1 MPLYGTKIGL
11 ADILIITIVILAMSL
26 IMFSKLNFRR
36 IRKSREID
44 SNINTSENPIVEESL
59 FSDSPI
65 TTEDEDELRRLPFAQ
80 KLVRKICELN
90 TSKGA
95 RSLAITAPW
104 GNGKTSF
111 LNLVKTGLQQNGY
124 EVLEIVPWNLNPDKS
139 ITSHF
144 FEEIIK
150 KLGGLDHKVARILK
164 KYSNMLASV
173 RLDFFSSLS
182 SNISI
187 SELAKS
193 ISMAMNNNGI
203 KVVII
208 FDDID
213 RLGANEIEEVFRIIR
228 GSANFTNFIFLSA
241 FDKRYVQQALR
252 ESNPAFNEHYIE
264 KFFEME
270 FTLPELRKER
280 IEEIIKKNISWL
292 ADRDKKE
299 FEDYI
304 SSGHSLFKENQPY
317 TSLTNLRMIYRWLNS
332 LKYRYEILKEECK
345 IADLAD
351 LEMINLLFPQVYSL
365 LSKDYHSFFEIE
377 DYQNTYKLWNESMSV
392 SPDSDWLKSIRQKSK
407 RNLMNYCKK
416 ELEMS
421 DVEIQTL
428 TEILER
434 LIPNHRYRA
443 ESKAFSNPNYTQRYF
458 DGILDS
464 ADIPQLEFD
473 EMIAGVKSFKDFI
486 DNDDDEIFAHSLLL
500 LCVEAKPKEMEDLKT
515 LFSLIY
521 YASAH
526 YHKFGL
532 SYYNIKEKLYGFS
545 MSNEDMKSLFKGLML
560 ENKFSRHVFLSLIPS
575 RYSDR
580 NGWLDIFDEDEID
593 YILACLFKKAI
604 EEGYPFNYISEL
616 YDWTKVKNGG
626 EDIELN
632 YECKIKDI
640 RDMYK
645 LGLAKYSITNIKYL
659 IYMTHPEND
668 KFYPSTNFTQLWGS
682 WDSYESYLRQNQFL
696 DDLTEISQ
704 KQLDEFKD
712 FVNNWENNDKSSIL
726 YTFRHI
732 SLNSQ

>member
-11 ADILIITIVILAMSL
+11 ADILIITIIILAMSL
-26 IMFSKLNFRR
+26 LMFSKLNFRR
-36 IRKSREID
+36 IRRSRAID
-44 SNINTSENPIVEESL
+44 SNINTSENPICEESL

-65 TTEDEDELRRLPFAQ
+65 TTEDEDELRRLPFAK

-111 LNLVKTGLQQNGY
+111 LNLVKNGLQQNGY
-124 EVLEIVPWNLNPDKS
+124 EVLEVVPWNLNPDKS

-164 KYSNMLASV
+164 RYSDMLASV

-193 ISMAMNNNGI
+193 ISMAMNNSGI

-213 RLGANEIEEVFRIIR
+213 RLGANEIEEIFRIIR

-241 FDKRYVQQALR
+241 FDKRYVQQALHQ
-252 ESNPAFNEHYIE
+252 SNPAFNEHYIE

-304 SSGHSLFKENQPY
+304 SSGNSLFKENPPY

-351 LEMINLLFPQVYSL
+351 LEMINLLFPQVYTL
-365 LSKDYHSFFEIE
+365 LSKDYHTFFEIE
-377 DYQNTYKLWNESMSV
+377 DYQNSYKLWNESMSV

-421 DVEIQTL
+421 DVELQTL

-443 ESKAFSNPNYTQRYF
+443 GSKVFSNPNYTQRYF

-464 ADIPQLEFD
+464 ADIPQSEFD
-473 EMIAGVKSFKDFI
+473 DMIAGVKSYKDFI
-486 DNDDDEIFAHSLLL
+486 DNDADEIFAHSLLL
-500 LCVEAKPKEMEDLKT
+500 LCVEAKPKDMNDLKT
-515 LFSLIY
+515 LLSLIY

-526 YHKFGL
+526 YNKFGL
-532 SYYNIKEKLYGFS
+532 PYYNIKEKLYGFS
-545 MSNEDMKSLFKGLML
+545 MANEDMKTLFKGLML
-560 ENKFSRHVFLSLIPS
+560 ENKFSRYVFLSLIPS

-580 NGWLDIFDEDEID
+580 NGWLDIFNEAEID
-593 YILACLFKKAI
+593 YILSCLFEKAI

-616 YDWTKVKNGG
+616 YDWTKLKTGG
-626 EDIELN
+626 EDVEQN
-632 YECKIKDI
+632 YECKIEDI
-640 RDMYK
+640 RDLYK
-645 LGLAKYSITNIKYL
+645 LGLAKYSVTNINYL
-659 IYMTHPEND
+659 IYTKHPENN
-668 KFYPSTNFTQLWGS
+668 KFYPSTNFIQLWGN

-696 DDLTEISQ
+696 DDLTETSQ
-704 KQLDEFKD
+704 NQLDEFKD
-712 FVNNWENNDKSSIL
+712 FVNNWENNDKSPIPYS
-726 YTFRHI
+726 FSHI
-732 SLNSQ
+732 SL